1 MAHDLVLKNALV
13 VAPSGVFRGGVAID
27 GEEIVALGSSATLGR
42 GHREIDLDGKILL
55 PGLFDPHVHFG
66 VGDRIGEESMVEDF
80 LHSTRDC
87 LVGGVTTIATTSLLG
102 RRPLP
107 ELFAQAVDCGR
118 GHSWCDF
125 KVTSV
130 VGTAEQARQIPVV
143 ASEGGV
149 SFKFFT
155 GYVGEQAAGFGMDP
169 EGITPALFHDAC
181 EQLRRCGTPA
191 FPKIHA
197 EDPYVRGILV
207 DRLRRSGRADRL
219 VAWAESSPEWAESV
233 QIYTYGQIAHQ
244 LGVPLYPVHISA
256 AHTVDTVKRLK
267 ADGMNVVGETIA
279 CFLST
284 TAPEMDAKGMGGK
297 AKIQPPIRFEKDR
310 ERLWRGIQEGTIS
323 VVGTDSLCY
332 SAAFKTEA
340 DFWDCR
346 VGINLQV
353 ADTLAL
359 LFDEGVNRGR
369 IDLPTLAR
377 VLSEN
382 AAKLYGL
389 FPRKG
394 AIAVGADADLV
405 VLDPEREATL
415 GVSRLR
421 SRADYS
427 LWEGRR
433 VRGIPV
439 MTFLR
444 GHLVMQDGEIV
455 TDRPAGRFVPQVA
468 RPHGLA

>member
-1 MAHDLVLKNALV
+1 MTHDVILKNAQV
-13 VAPSGVFRGGVAID
+13 VSPTGTFQGGVAID
-27 GEEIVALGSSATLGR
+27 RERIAALGESSTLGSAR
-42 GHREIDLDGKILL
+42 REIDLQGRILL
-55 PGLFDPHVHFG
+55 PGLFDPHVHLG
-66 VGDRIGEESMVEDF
+66 VGDRVGEESMVEDF
-80 LHSTRDC
+80 LHDTKDC

-107 ELFAQAVDCGR
+107 ELFEQALRCGR
-118 GHSWCDF
+118 DHSWCDF

-130 VGTAEQARQIPVV
+130 VGTAEQARQIPAV
-143 ASEGGV
+143 AKAGGV
-149 SFKFFT
+149 SYKFFT
-155 GYVGEQAAGFGMDP
+155 GYIGEQAAGFGMDR
-169 EGITPALFHDAC
+169 EGITPALFHEAC
-181 EQLRRCGTPA
+181 EQIRRCGPPT

-207 DRLRRSGRADRL
+207 DRLRKSGRADKL

-233 QIYTYGQIAHQ
+233 QIYTYGLIAHE

-256 AHTVDTVKRLK
+256 AHTVETVKRMQ
-267 ADGMNVVGETIA
+267 ADGVNIVGETIA
-279 CFLST
+279 CFLAT

-310 ERLWRGIQEGTIS
+310 ERLWRGIQEGTLS

-332 SAAFKTEA
+332 SASFKTEP

-353 ADTLAL
+353 ADTLPL
-359 LFDEGVNRGR
+359 LFDEGVNRKR
-369 IDLPTLAR
+369 IDLVTLAKI
-377 VLSEN
+377 LSEN
-382 AAKLYGL
+382 AARRYGL

-394 AIAVGADADLV
+394 AIALGADADLV
-405 VLDPEREATL
+405 VFDPDREAEL
-415 GVSRLR
+415 GVARMR

-444 GHLVMQDGEIV
+444 GQLVMQDGEIV
-455 TDRPAGRFVPQVA
+455 TERPTGRFVS
-468 RPHGLA
+468 